1 MSGSNAFD
9 WNNVSQYNKFPST
22 YQQVTD
28 EKRRQYDNFRGYAAE
43 LPLDQLDQCLRSIG
57 KEYPADQL

>member
-1 MSGSNAFD
+1 MPGDNAFD

-43 LPLDQLDQCLRSIG
+43 LSLDQLD
-57 KEYPADQL
+57 